1 MTPDPSEPNLAI
13 RPESVNQASARL
25 TTVMRSSLAKALA
38 AGGAER
44 TYGRILPA
52 PNYSPPT
59 LAVGI
64 AAAPDG
70 ETQSVCRSEA
80 PWRSRR
86 GVIGFLAIAP
96 LWAWSR
102 RAQADS
108 AADAPRVIELS
119 PDDKRLLYDAVAS
132 KVARKTGYQSRIVLR
147 DSVVRCVRHGVID
160 LGKFFALQRD
170 GERMPDDLSHVL
182 SDPSDRPIRLTRE
195 NAGVYVNLL
204 WAVGLA
210 NHMVGNFSSPLMGD
224 SLRSFASTAGWTLGD
239 REEGADYFSKFPIV
253 DLTPAQESL
262 AIRVAKS
269 TFRPCCDKS
278 TFFQD
283 CNHGSALY
291 GLLQLGA
298 SQGLREADLYREA
311 FAFNSFW
318 FEHHY
323 VRTALYF
330 AVERGVVWRDAD
342 PKEVMG
348 PKYSSLSQSS
358 ETIEAWAERNPDLFP
373 QSGRAGE
380 PKLDLD
386 PQSQGGAKCGA

>member
-1 MTPDPSEPNLAI
+1 MTPDSSETNSPI
-13 RPESVNQASARL
+13 SPDPVNQSSVRL
-25 TTVMRSSLAKALA
+25 IAATRSSLAKALA
-38 AGGAER
+38 VGEAER
-44 TYGRILPA
+44 TYGRILPRRID
-52 PNYSPPT
+52 SPPT
-59 LAVGI
+59 LAVCV
-64 AAAPDG
+64 AAARHDTERG
-70 ETQSVCRSEA
+70 CRLEA
-80 PWRSRR
+80 PNRSRR
-86 GVIGFLAIAP
+86 AVVATFALAP

-108 AADAPRVIELS
+108 AADEPMVIEFS
-119 PDDKRLLYDAVAS
+119 PNDKRLVYDEIAS
-132 KVARKTGYQSRIVLR
+132 KVIPQTGYQSRIAVR
-147 DSVVRCVRHGVID
+147 DSIVRCVRHGVID

-170 GERMPDDLSHVL
+170 GERMPDLSYVL

-195 NAGVYVNLL
+195 NAGAYVNLL

-239 REEGADYFSKFPIV
+239 RDEGADYFNKLPIV

-269 TFRPCCDKS
+269 TFRPCCDNS

-298 SQGLREADLYREA
+298 SQRLREADLYREA
-311 FAFNSFW
+311 LAFNSFW

-330 AVERGVVWRDAD
+330 AIERGVSWREAN

-348 PKYSSLSQSS
+348 REYSSLSQWS

-373 QSGRAGE
+373 RAQGAEE

-386 PQSQGGAKCGA
+386 PQSQEGAKCGA

>member
-1 MTPDPSEPNLAI
+1 MTPDSRSPISPD
-13 RPESVNQASARL
+13 PVNQASMRL
-25 TTVMRSSLAKALA
+25 TAALHASLSRALA
-38 AGGAER
+38 AGEAER
-44 TYGRILPA
+44 TYGRILPRRID
-52 PNYSPPT
+52 PPPT
-59 LAVGI
+59 LAVGV
-64 AAAPDG
+64 AAARD

-80 PWRSRR
+80 PRRSRR
-86 GVIGFLAIAP
+86 GVIGFFALAP

-108 AADAPRVIELS
+108 AAHAPKVIEFS
-119 PDDKRLLYDAVAS
+119 PDDKRPLYDEIAS
-132 KVARKTGYQSRIVLR
+132 KVVLQTGYQSRIALR
-147 DSVVRCVRHGVID
+147 DSVIRCVQHGVID

-182 SDPSDRPIRLTRE
+182 SDPSDRPIRLTPE

-224 SLRSFASTAGWTLGD
+224 SLRSFASTAGWMLGD
-239 REEGADYFSKFPIV
+239 RDEGADYFNKLPIV
-253 DLTPAQESL
+253 DLTLAQESL

-269 TFRPCCDKS
+269 TFRPCCDNS

-311 FAFNSFW
+311 LTFSSFW

-330 AVERGVVWRDAD
+330 AIERGVAWRDAN
-342 PKEVMG
+342 PKEIMG
-348 PKYSSLSQSS
+348 RKYSSLSQWS
-358 ETIEAWAERNPDLFP
+358 ETVEAWAERNPDLFP
-373 QSGRAGE
+373 QAQAAGE
-380 PKLDLD
+380 RKLDLT
-386 PQSQGGAKCGA
+386 PQSQGGAKCGV

>member
-1 MTPDPSEPNLAI
+1 MTSNSSETNSPISSDP
-13 RPESVNQASARL
+13 VNQSSVRL
-25 TTVMRSSLAKALA
+25 IAAMRTSLANALA
-38 AGGAER
+38 VGEAER

-59 LAVGI
+59 LAVGV
-64 AAAPDG
+64 AAAGD
-70 ETQSVCRSEA
+70 ESRSARRLEA
-80 PWRSRR
+80 PYRCRR
-86 GVIGFLAIAP
+86 AVVAAFALAP
-96 LWAWSR
+96 LWALSR

-108 AADAPRVIELS
+108 AADAPKVIELS

-132 KVARKTGYQSRIVLR
+132 KVVLQTGYQSRIALR
-147 DSVVRCVRHGVID
+147 DSVIRCVQHGVIN
-160 LGKFFALQRD
+160 LGKLFALQRD

-182 SDPSDRPIRLTRE
+182 SDPSDRPIRLTRD

-239 REEGADYFSKFPIV
+239 RDEGASYFNNFPIV

-269 TFRPCCDKS
+269 TFRPCCDNS

-291 GLLQLGA
+291 RPPAGRSVAGA
-298 SQGLREADLYREA
+298 A
-311 FAFNSFW
+311 
-318 FEHHY
+318 
-323 VRTALYF
+323 
-330 AVERGVVWRDAD
+330 RG
-342 PKEVMG
+342 G
-348 PKYSSLSQSS
+348 PV
-358 ETIEAWAERNPDLFP
+358 
-373 QSGRAGE
+373 
-380 PKLDLD
+380 
-386 PQSQGGAKCGA
+386 QGGARLQLLLVRTPLRSHGSLFRH

>member
-1 MTPDPSEPNLAI
+1 MTADSSEPKSPISPDP
-13 RPESVNQASARL
+13 VNQASVRL
-25 TTVMRSSLAKALA
+25 TVAMRSSLAKALA
-38 AGGAER
+38 VGEAER

-59 LAVGI
+59 LAVGV
-64 AAAPDG
+64 AAARDD
-70 ETQSVCRSEA
+70 SRSARRSEA

-86 GVIGFLAIAP
+86 GVIGFLALAP
-96 LWAWSR
+96 LWALSR

-108 AADAPRVIELS
+108 AADAPKVIELS
-119 PDDKRLLYDAVAS
+119 PDDKRLLYDGVSS
-132 KVARKTGYQSRIVLR
+132 KIAPRTGYQSRIVLR

-160 LGKFFALQRD
+160 LGKFFALQHD
-170 GERMPDDLSHVL
+170 GDRMPDDLSHVL

-195 NAGVYVNLL
+195 NAGAYVNLL

-239 REEGADYFSKFPIV
+239 RDEGADYFNKLPII
-253 DLTPAQESL
+253 DLTLAQESL
-262 AIRVAKS
+262 AMRVAKS
-269 TFRPCCDKS
+269 TFRPCCDNS

-298 SQGLREADLYREA
+298 SQGLREADLYRESL
-311 FAFNSFW
+311 AFNSFW

-323 VRTALYF
+323 VRTALYL
-330 AVERGVVWRDAD
+330 AVERDVAWRDAD

-348 PKYSSLSQSS
+348 RKYSSLSQWS
-358 ETIEAWAERNPDLFP
+358 ETVEAWAERNPDLFP
-373 QSGRAGE
+373 QAQRARE
-380 PKLDLD
+380 RKLDLD
-386 PQSQGGAKCGA
+386 PQSQGGVKCGA

>member
-1 MTPDPSEPNLAI
+1 MTPDSSGPKSPI
-13 RPESVNQASARL
+13 RPDPVNQASVRL
-25 TTVMRSSLAKALA
+25 TAGMRSSLAKALA
-38 AGGAER
+38 AGEAER
-44 TYGRILPA
+44 TYGRILPT

-59 LAVGI
+59 LAVGV
-64 AAAPDG
+64 AAARDDSRSG
-70 ETQSVCRSEA
+70 RRSEA
-80 PWRSRR
+80 PCRSRR
-86 GVIGFLAIAP
+86 AVVAAFALAP
-96 LWAWSR
+96 LWASSR

-108 AADAPRVIELS
+108 GVDAPKVIELS
-119 PDDKRLLYDAVAS
+119 PDDKRLLYDEIAS
-132 KVARKTGYQSRIVLR
+132 KVVPQTGYQSRIFVR
-147 DSVVRCVRHGVID
+147 DSIVRCVRHGVID
-160 LGKFFALQRD
+160 LGKFFAPQRD

-182 SDPSDRPIRLTRE
+182 SDPSDRSIRLTRE

-239 REEGADYFSKFPIV
+239 RDEGTDYFNKLPIV

-269 TFRPCCDKS
+269 TFRPCCDNS

-311 FAFNSFW
+311 LAFNSFW

-330 AVERGVVWRDAD
+330 AVERGVAWRDAD

-348 PKYSSLSQSS
+348 RRYSSLSQWS
-358 ETIEAWAERNPDLFP
+358 ETVEAWAERNPDLFP
-373 QSGRAGE
+373 QAQGAGK

>member
-1 MTPDPSEPNLAI
+1 MTPDSREPKSPISPDSL
-13 RPESVNQASARL
+13 NQASLRFTA
-25 TTVMRSSLAKALA
+25 TIRSSLAKALA
-38 AGGAER
+38 AGEAER
-44 TYGRILPA
+44 TYGGILPRRID
-52 PNYSPPT
+52 SPPT
-59 LAVGI
+59 LAVGV
-64 AAAPDG
+64 AAARHDT
-70 ETQSVCRSEA
+70 ERARRLEA
-80 PWRSRR
+80 PSRSRR
-86 GVIGFLAIAP
+86 AVVAAFALAP

-108 AADAPRVIELS
+108 AADAPMVIEFS
-119 PDDKRLLYDAVAS
+119 PNDKRLLYDEIAS
-132 KVARKTGYQSRIVLR
+132 KVVPQTGYQSRIGVH
-147 DSVVRCVRHGVID
+147 DSIVRCVRHGVID
-160 LGKFFALQRD
+160 LGKFFARQHD

-195 NAGVYVNLL
+195 NAAAYVNLL

-239 REEGADYFSKFPIV
+239 RDEGSDYFNKLPII
-253 DLTPAQESL
+253 DLTLAQESL

-269 TFRPCCDKS
+269 TFRPCCENS
-278 TFFQD
+278 TVFQD

-298 SQGLREADLYREA
+298 SQGLGEADLYSEA
-311 FAFNSFW
+311 LVFNSFW

-330 AVERGVVWRDAD
+330 AVERGVAWRDAD

-348 PKYSSLSQSS
+348 RKYSSLSQWS
-358 ETIEAWAERNPDLFP
+358 ETVEAWTERNPDLFP
-373 QSGRAGE
+373 HAQGARE

-386 PQSQGGAKCGA
+386 PQSLGGAKCGA